1 MKTADELR
9 DEIGLLVKQYTAVAF
24 EPKPFVP
31 GVTPVLYSG
40 RVFDDAEVVT
50 LMHSTLDFWLT
61 AGRFAEEFS
70 KRFAAYFGRR
80 YCILTNSGS
89 SANLLAFAA
98 LTSPRLGARAI
109 RPGDEV
115 ITVAASFPT
124 TVNPIIQHGGIPVFV
139 DVDIP
144 TYNVNVEALRG
155 ALSPKTKAVMIAHTL
170 GNPFEVGPIADF
182 CREHDLWLIED
193 CCDAVGATYDGKLVG
208 TFGDIATVSHYP
220 AHHITMGEGGSV
232 LTSNSLL
239 KVIIESFR
247 DWGRDCWCDPGKEN
261 TCGKRFEWQLGELP
275 CGYDHKYTY
284 GHIGYNLKVTDMQAA
299 VGVAQLDKLERFIK
313 ARRDNWDYLR
323 AGLDG
328 CSDVLVLP
336 EKTEKSEPSW
346 FGFMLTVREDAGFTR
361 DQIVRH
367 LEGKKIATRMLFCG
381 NVVRQPAY
389 AGVEMRISGDLTNTD
404 IILDRTFL
412 IGVYPGL
419 TKEMLDF
426 VIAEIFSFIGERASV
441 AISAS
446 RV

>member
-1 MKTADELR
+1 MAFSSDELR
-9 DEIGLLVKQYTAVAF
+9 AQIAQLVAEYTKVSF
-24 EPKPFVP
+24 VPKTFVP
-31 GVTPVLYSG
+31 GETPVLYSG
-40 RVFDDAEVVT
+40 RVFDEAEVVS

-98 LTSPRLGARAI
+98 LTSPKLGERAV

-124 TVNPIIQHGGIPVFV
+124 TVNPIIQHGAIPVFV

-144 TYNVNVEALRG
+144 SYNVNVEALRR
-155 ALSPKTKAVMIAHTL
+155 AITPRTKAVMIAHTL
-170 GNPFEVGPIADF
+170 GNPFEVGPIAQI
-182 CREHDLWLIED
+182 CKENNLWLIED

-232 LTSNSLL
+232 LTSSSLL

-261 TCGKRFEWQLGELP
+261 TCGKRFEWQLGALP

-284 GHIGYNLKVTDMQAA
+284 SHIGYNLKITDMQAA
-299 VGVAQLDKLERFIK
+299 VGVAQLDKLERFIA
-313 ARRDNWDYLR
+313 ARRSNWEYLKT
-323 AGLDG
+323 GLAPY
-328 CSDVLVLP
+328 SDTLILP
-336 EKTEKSEPSW
+336 EKTQNSEPSW
-346 FGFMLTVREDAGFTR
+346 FGFMMTVAVDAPFTR
-361 DQIVRH
+361 DEIVQH
-367 LEGKKIATRMLFCG
+367 LEGKRIATRMLFCG

-389 AGVEMRISGDLTNTD
+389 ADTEFRIVGDLPNTD
-404 IILDRTFL
+404 TILDRTFL
-412 IGVYPGL
+412 VGVYPGL
-419 TKEMLDF
+419 TEEMLNYVVAQVGEF
-426 VIAEIFSFIGERASV
+426 VRSRHPLT
-441 AISAS
+441 IS
-446 RV
+446 

>member
-1 MKTADELR
+1 MSPNSEELR
-9 DEIGLLVKQYTAVAF
+9 ARIAGLVVEYTKATFV
-24 EPKPFVP
+24 PKPFVP
-31 GVTPVLYSG
+31 GETPVLYSG
-40 RVFDDAEVVT
+40 RVFDEAEVVS

-98 LTSPRLGARAI
+98 LTSAKLGARAVK
-109 RPGDEV
+109 PGDEV

-124 TVNPIIQHGGIPVFV
+124 TVNPIIQHGAIPVFV

-144 TYNVNVEALRG
+144 SYNVNVEALR
-155 ALSPKTKAVMIAHTL
+155 AAITPRTKAVMIAHTL
-170 GNPFEVGPIADF
+170 GNPFEVGPVAAI
-182 CREHDLWLIED
+182 CKEHNLWLIED

-232 LTSNSLL
+232 LTSSSVL

-261 TCGKRFEWQLGELP
+261 TCGKRFEWQLGDLP

-284 GHIGYNLKVTDMQAA
+284 SHIGYNLKVTDMQAA
-299 VGVAQLDKLERFIK
+299 VGVAQLDKLERFIA
-313 ARRDNWDYLR
+313 ARRANWDYLR
-323 AGLDG
+323 AGLAPFHEM
-328 CSDVLVLP
+328 LVLP
-336 EKTEKSEPSW
+336 EKTANSEPSW
-346 FGFMLTVREDAGFTR
+346 FGFMLTVAEDAPFTR
-361 DQIVRH
+361 DEIVHH
-367 LEGKKIATRMLFCG
+367 LESKKIATRMLFCG

-389 AGVEMRISGDLTNTD
+389 ADTEFRIVGNLKNTD

-412 IGVYPGL
+412 VGVYPGL
-419 TKEMLDF
+419 TTEMLDY
-426 VIAEIFSFIGERASV
+426 VISEVGIFMRSHSP
-441 AISAS
+441 SA
-446 RV
+446 VF